1 VPDEKVIGEAREK
14 IIKVVQIYDDI
25 LSKQKYLGGDTFTI
39 ADVYHLPYLGLF
51 NKIGKLEKLYDGLP
65 NVERWCK
72 EICERES
79 FKKASGG

>member
-14 IIKVVQIYDDI
+14 IIKVVQIYEEI
-25 LSKQKYLGGDTFTI
+25 LGKQKYIGGDTFTI

-51 NKIGKLEKLYDGLP
+51 NKIGKLEKLYDGFP

-79 FKKASGG
+79 FKKALGG